1 MNNKNEI
8 ENADISSNNEI
19 SEQNIDIISKLL
31 NNEKD
36 FISILKKLLESEFE
50 ELFPKILN
58 LPKIDFLNQLT
69 SNVSY
74 ILSKQFSPKIF
85 NNDKCMELITSVCRS
100 FDKIYNKYM
109 EELSEGWDKYNFEK
123 INQIQNSPNEKIES
137 FFLTKFRK
145 HCNKTQNYAIHQCNK
160 EGETGNFIIV
170 YGYSSLQSFNDN
182 SSKEKN
188 KNKMKYL
195 ICDNCRKSY
204 FIHEFKNYCEFCKIS
219 YLCGPLIKEENENLL
234 PASLNP
240 SHCETFVN
248 EELLCEKC
256 NNKLYID
263 INNNKL
269 ICGNKNCGY
278 CEEIENNRKITFKCK
293 LCHNNFNSNVKIY
306 NPLELVHFKEVI
318 NKALLYK
325 RKAYPGKLSCCRE
338 IKEKKTDFYH
348 KKDCKGNLYFA
359 EYNHK
364 IIIICSKCKAVNL
377 YSKFIW
383 TCPECGLHFRDK
395 KSEESEIKIRKTKSS
410 NKLFKAQKLF
420 PNFEDENCLIINN
433 NKRSFAEILNK
444 RKIRQEKSS
453 LYNSYSKYDSNTERK
468 RNPKVNL
475 LSEKKLNETDNSINS
490 TEKTGKINEVE
501 KKKKR
506 MYIIGK
512 ILPFKTPRKH
522 SIDNGEENQNYSN
535 NSNNNK
541 ENNDHENNEN
551 NYEKRE
557 YYDKKVND
565 LINPKQILTENC
577 KNKNLKEEEDNH
589 MYICKSGRIHYK
601 YNDNIDEN
609 NISNDFINK
618 GNKKAKARK
627 IHIRNFNAY
636 DNSQSNYDSMR
647 NPEKINEENNDND
660 NNYNTTIELNCTFNK
675 KISPGA
681 KNIKKDNDLKCKK
694 FIPIKLNYLNNSER
708 TIENEINQEKN
719 NENTNYC
726 NNNNNINRN
735 NKILNLFQSQRIK
748 KPNLIDLKKNII
760 NPPKSIEDNNKNNNN
775 NKESWKT
782 ETTTKGS
789 IESKNSVFSH
799 SPPKEDIIEEENKK
813 SNRNSLFANNNNSNN
828 IANITSNIA
837 TMQNK
842 EIDEIKKIEKEDDI
856 IPFEMINIDEE
867 IEIES
872 QNIKDDKNLYNT
884 LQRRLKR
891 ILIKGKLPRFNLD
904 KFSIDKQIGD
914 GSFGVI
920 YLVHHNKSK
929 RKYAMKKILAN
940 KINSLELFQKEF
952 EISYNNPHPSILNI
966 KGIYIKCFDSTT
978 FILYVLMDL
987 AEKDWEVEINDR
999 QKYKKYYKEKE
1010 LISILKQLSSAL
1022 FFLQKEKNVA
1032 HRDIKPENVLIFK
1045 NKNKYGEYLYK
1056 LCDFGEAKDYA
1067 KIHSKKNKTLR
1078 GTELYM
1084 SPALY
1089 NGLLHEAIYVNHDAY
1104 KSDVFSLGCC
1114 MIIAANLDFDII
1126 NEIRGLKEQN
1136 KIADFLSTK
1145 LSGKYSEKFID
1156 IILKMINFNEKE
1168 RIDFIQLEQII
1179 ESTF

>member
-1 MNNKNEI
+1 MSNNNEN
-8 ENADISSNNEI
+8 ENADISKNSEI
-19 SEQNIDIISKLL
+19 SGPNKDNISTLL
-31 NNEKD
+31 NNEQD
-36 FISILKKLLESEFE
+36 FVSIIKKLLESEFE

-74 ILSKQFSPKIF
+74 ILSEQFSPKIF
-85 NNDKCMELITSVCRS
+85 DDDKCMSLITSVCRS

-123 INQIQNSPNEKIES
+123 MNQIQNPLNENIES
-137 FFLTKFRK
+137 FLLTKFRK
-145 HCNKTQNYAIHQCNK
+145 HCHKTQNYAIHQCNK
-160 EGETGNFIIV
+160 EGKTGTFIIV
-170 YGYSSLQSFNDN
+170 YGFSSSQSYNDDSN
-182 SSKEKN
+182 SKEIN

-195 ICDNCRKSY
+195 ICDNCRKSF
-204 FIHEFKNYCEFCKIS
+204 FIHEFKNYCEFCKTS
-219 YLCGPLIKEENENLL
+219 YLCGPLIKDENENLL

-240 SHCETFVN
+240 PHCETFVN
-248 EELLCEKC
+248 DELLCEKC
-256 NNKLYID
+256 KNKLYID

-269 ICGNKNCGY
+269 ICGNKNCDY
-278 CEEIENNRKITFKCK
+278 SEEIENNKKINFKCK
-293 LCHNNFNSNVKIY
+293 LCHNNFDSNVKIY
-306 NPLELVHFKEVI
+306 NPLELVHFKDI
-318 NKALLYK
+318 IKKALLYK

-338 IKEKKTDFYH
+338 IKEKRTDFYH

-395 KSEESEIKIRKTKSS
+395 KSEENEIKIRKTKSS

-420 PNFEDENCLIINN
+420 PNFEDENSLTINN

-444 RKIRQEKSS
+444 RKIRYEKSS

-468 RNPKVNL
+468 RNPKINL

-490 TEKTGKINEVE
+490 IEKSGKISEVE

-512 ILPFKTPRKH
+512 IFPFRTPRKH
-522 SIDNGEENQNYSN
+522 SIDNSEENQN
-535 NSNNNK
+535 NSNNNSNKK
-541 ENNDHENNEN
+541 EINDNENNEN
-551 NYEKRE
+551 NYEKKE

-565 LINPKQILTENC
+565 LINPKEILTENSS
-577 KNKNLKEEEDNH
+577 NKNLKEEEEENH
-589 MYICKSGRIHYK
+589 MFICKSGRIHFK

-609 NISNDFINK
+609 KNNDFINN
-618 GNKKAKARK
+618 GKKKIKEKK
-627 IHIRNFNAY
+627 IHVRNFNAY
-636 DNSQSNYDSMR
+636 DSKSNYDSVK
-647 NPEKINEENNDND
+647 NTETVNEEIID
-660 NNYNTTIELNCTFNK
+660 NNYQTPIDLNCTFNK
-675 KISPGA
+675 KKSPGV
-681 KNIKKDNDLKCKK
+681 KNVKKDNDLKCKK
-694 FIPIKLNYLNNSER
+694 FIPIKLNYLNNNEK

-726 NNNNNINRN
+726 SNNNNINRN
-735 NKILNLFQSQRIK
+735 RKILNLFQSQRIK
-748 KPNLIDLKKNII
+748 KPNLIDFKKNII
-760 NPPKSIEDNNKNNNN
+760 SQAKNIEDNSNN

-782 ETTTKGS
+782 EATTKGS

-799 SPPKEDIIEEENKK
+799 SPPKEEIIEEENKK
-813 SNRNSLFANNNNSNN
+813 INRNSLFINNNNSNN
-828 IANITSNIA
+828 NNNNNNNDIIIVK
-837 TMQNK
+837 NK
-842 EIDEIKKIEKEDDI
+842 EIDEIKRIEKEDDI
-856 IPFEMINIDEE
+856 IPFEMVNIEEE
-867 IEIES
+867 ITIES
-872 QNIKDDKNLYNT
+872 KNIKDDKNLYNT

-891 ILIKGKLPRFNLD
+891 ILIKGKLPRFDLD
-904 KFSIDKQIGD
+904 KYSIDKQIGD

-940 KINSLELFQKEF
+940 NINSLELFQKEF
-952 EISYNNPHPSILNI
+952 EIAYNNPHPSILNI
-966 KGIYIKCFDSTT
+966 KGIYLKCFDSTT
-978 FILYVLMDL
+978 FVLYVLMDL

-999 QKYKKYYKEKE
+999 QKYKKYYREKE

-1045 NKNKYGEYLYK
+1045 NKSELLYK

-1067 KIHSKKNKTLR
+1067 KIHSRKNKTLR

-1126 NEIRGLKEQN
+1126 NEIRELKEQN
-1136 KIADFLSTK
+1136 KIADFLNKK

>member
-1 MNNKNEI
+1 M
-8 ENADISSNNEI
+8 
-19 SEQNIDIISKLL
+19 
-31 NNEKD
+31 
-36 FISILKKLLESEFE
+36 
-50 ELFPKILN
+50 
-58 LPKIDFLNQLT
+58 
-69 SNVSY
+69 
-74 ILSKQFSPKIF
+74 
-85 NNDKCMELITSVCRS
+85 
-100 FDKIYNKYM
+100 
-109 EELSEGWDKYNFEK
+109 
-123 INQIQNSPNEKIES
+123 
-137 FFLTKFRK
+137 
-145 HCNKTQNYAIHQCNK
+145 
-160 EGETGNFIIV
+160 
-170 YGYSSLQSFNDN
+170 
-182 SSKEKN
+182 
-188 KNKMKYL
+188 
-195 ICDNCRKSY
+195 
-204 FIHEFKNYCEFCKIS
+204 
-219 YLCGPLIKEENENLL
+219 
-234 PASLNP
+234 
-240 SHCETFVN
+240 
-248 EELLCEKC
+248 
-256 NNKLYID
+256 
-263 INNNKL
+263 
-269 ICGNKNCGY
+269 
-278 CEEIENNRKITFKCK
+278 
-293 LCHNNFNSNVKIY
+293 
-306 NPLELVHFKEVI
+306 
-318 NKALLYK
+318 
-325 RKAYPGKLSCCRE
+325 
-338 IKEKKTDFYH
+338 
-348 KKDCKGNLYFA
+348 
-359 EYNHK
+359 
-364 IIIICSKCKAVNL
+364 
-377 YSKFIW
+377 
-383 TCPECGLHFRDK
+383 
-395 KSEESEIKIRKTKSS
+395 
-410 NKLFKAQKLF
+410 
-420 PNFEDENCLIINN
+420 
-433 NKRSFAEILNK
+433 
-444 RKIRQEKSS
+444 
-453 LYNSYSKYDSNTERK
+453 
-468 RNPKVNL
+468 
-475 LSEKKLNETDNSINS
+475 
-490 TEKTGKINEVE
+490 
-501 KKKKR
+501 
-506 MYIIGK
+506 
-512 ILPFKTPRKH
+512 
-522 SIDNGEENQNYSN
+522 
-535 NSNNNK
+535 
-541 ENNDHENNEN
+541 
-551 NYEKRE
+551 
-557 YYDKKVND
+557 
-565 LINPKQILTENC
+565 
-577 KNKNLKEEEDNH
+577 
-589 MYICKSGRIHYK
+589 
-601 YNDNIDEN
+601 
-609 NISNDFINK
+609 
-618 GNKKAKARK
+618 
-627 IHIRNFNAY
+627 
-636 DNSQSNYDSMR
+636 
-647 NPEKINEENNDND
+647 
-660 NNYNTTIELNCTFNK
+660 
-675 KISPGA
+675 
-681 KNIKKDNDLKCKK
+681 
-694 FIPIKLNYLNNSER
+694 
-708 TIENEINQEKN
+708 
-719 NENTNYC
+719 
-726 NNNNNINRN
+726 
-735 NKILNLFQSQRIK
+735 
-748 KPNLIDLKKNII
+748 
-760 NPPKSIEDNNKNNNN
+760 
-775 NKESWKT
+775 
-782 ETTTKGS
+782 
-789 IESKNSVFSH
+789 FSH

-842 EIDEIKKIEKEDDI
+842 EIDEIKNIEKEDDI

-940 KINSLELFQKEF
+940 NINSLELFQKEF